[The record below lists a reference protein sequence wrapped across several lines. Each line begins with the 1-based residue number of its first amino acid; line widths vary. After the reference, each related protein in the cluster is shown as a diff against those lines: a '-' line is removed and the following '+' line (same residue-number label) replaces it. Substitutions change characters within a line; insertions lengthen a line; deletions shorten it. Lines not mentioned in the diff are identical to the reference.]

1 MEQLS
6 EQDAGFLYLE
16 TPETPQHVGG
26 VSLVQLPAGYDG
38 DFFEDYRRHIAS
50 RMHLIP
56 LMHRKLVAMPFDI
69 DHPYWIEDDAVD
81 IDYHIRQQTLPS
93 PGRLSQLEELVGR
106 LHSNFLD
113 RSRPLWEFYIIKG
126 LENGQ
131 VAIYTKIHHA
141 AMDGGASGHLV
152 ATMYDP
158 TPVPRQ
164 LPPAPAKHPH
174 TEDRLSVPLAL
185 RGLAEHVVR
194 SEIRALQAVPDV
206 LKALSRIALPDAD
219 TLKFDRPHLPPLRP
233 PRTLFNVAITSQ
245 RVYAARSLPM
255 ARFKRIAKLADVK
268 LNDVVLAVCSAVLR
282 GYLKDHGD
290 LPKATLTAMV
300 PVSLREAG
308 DTTSSNQN
316 AAMMCSLATDVA
328 DPVKRL
334 AAIKVSTSD
343 QKKQLAN
350 LRDLLVPDLSLM
362 GTAPV
367 MRGVVDLY
375 RRARLADRLP
385 PLANLPISNVPGP
398 PVPLYIAGARLLTM
412 SPCSMPYHGQSL
424 NITVESY
431 CDALDFGLVACRRTV
446 PDLAELADRL
456 LPALDELEAAVQ
468 RKFAP
473 AAAAATAAAGP
484 TTKTGTAAAKAA
496 PRKRN
501 ANSSSKRMTPST
513 AVKG

>member
-26 VSLVQLPAGYDG
+26 VSLVQLPPDYGGNFYD
-38 DFFEDYRRHIAS
+38 DYKRHIAA

-56 LMHRKLVAMPFDI
+56 LMHRKLVALPFDI
-69 DHPYWIEDDAVD
+69 DHPYWTEDDAVD
-81 IDYHIRQQTLPS
+81 VDYHIRQQTLPS
-93 PGRLSQLEELVGR
+93 PGRPSQLEELVGR

-113 RSRPLWEFYIIKG
+113 RSRPLWEFYVIQG
-126 LENGQ
+126 LESGQ
-131 VAIYTKIHHA
+131 LAIYTKIHHA
-141 AMDGGASGHLV
+141 AMDGGASQHLMT
-152 ATMYDP
+152 TMYDP

-164 LPPAPAKHPH
+164 LAPAPPKRAHADAP
-174 TEDRLSVPLAL
+174 LSVPAVL
-185 RGLAEHVVR
+185 RGLAEHAVR
-194 SEIRALQAVPDV
+194 REIRALQAVPDV
-206 LKALSRIALPDAD
+206 LKALSRIALPDAG
-219 TLKFDRPHLPPLRP
+219 TLKFDRPKLPPLRP
-233 PRTLFNVAITSQ
+233 PRTRFNVAISSQ
-245 RVYAARSLPM
+245 RAFAARSLPL
-255 ARFKRIAKLADVK
+255 ARFKRIARLADVK

-282 GYLKDHGD
+282 GYLKDHGE
-290 LPKATLTAMV
+290 LPRSTLTAMV

-308 DTTSSNQN
+308 DTQSANQN
-316 AAMMCSLATDVA
+316 AAILCSLATDVA

-334 AAIKVSTSD
+334 AAIRASTGD

-350 LRDLLVPDLSLM
+350 MRDLLVPDLSLM

-456 LPALDELEAAVQ
+456 LPALDELEAAVL
-468 RKFAP
+468 RKFTP
-473 AAAAATAAAGP
+473 TVTAGS
-484 TTKTGTAAAKAA
+484 GAAAKAA
-496 PRKRN
+496 IAPAKRAPRKRV
-501 ANSSSKRMTPST
+501 APSAVPAT
-513 AVKG
+513 TVKG